1 MSEPAG
7 DLGPLIDELRRPVE
21 ARPTSIAAVKA
32 AVARAERSWPRRT
45 WRWLREPRPVRLA
58 PLHGLAAVALAGL
71 LLVLGASLR
80 SPTPPAPD
88 VGTAAVPAGAQP
100 VRFALVAHGAREV
113 SLVGDFNDWNP
124 RATPLR
130 TTGSGGGWT
139 VTVPLPPGRYTY
151 AFVVD
156 GVTWTPDP
164 AAPPAPG
171 EDFGQ
176 PNSLL
181 LVAGSRT

>member
-1 MSEPAG
+1 MSEPAE
-7 DLGPLIDELRRPVE
+7 DLGPVIDELRRPVE
-21 ARPTSIAAVKA
+21 VRAASIAAVKA
-32 AVARAERSWPRRT
+32 AVAHAERRWPRRA

-58 PLHGLAAVALAGL
+58 PLHGLAALALAGL
-71 LLVLGASLR
+71 LLVLGASLH
-80 SPTPPAPD
+80 SPTPRLPD
-88 VGTAAVPAGAQP
+88 GRTATAPAGTQP
-100 VRFALVAHGAREV
+100 VRFALVAHGARKV

-124 RATPLR
+124 HSTPLR

-164 AAPPAPG
+164 VAPPAPG

-181 LVAGSRT
+181 LVGESRT

>member
-1 MSEPAG
+1 MSEPAE

-21 ARPTSIAAVKA
+21 ARTASLAAVKA
-32 AVARAERSWPRRT
+32 AVARAERSWPRRA
-45 WRWLREPRPVRLA
+45 WRSLREPRPVRLA
-58 PLHGLAAVALAGL
+58 PLHGLAAVAVAGL

-80 SPTPPAPD
+80 PSTPPVPD
-88 VGTAAVPAGAQP
+88 ARTAAAPAGAQP

-130 TTGSGGGWT
+130 TTGAGGWT

-164 AAPPAPG
+164 TAPTAPG

>member
-21 ARPTSIAAVKA
+21 ARPASIAAAKA
-32 AVARAERSWPRRT
+32 AVARAERSRPWRA

-58 PLHGLAAVALAGL
+58 PLHGLAAAALAVL
-71 LLVLGASLR
+71 LLLLGASLR
-80 SPTPPAPD
+80 PSAPPAPD
-88 VGTAAVPAGAQP
+88 TRAAAVPAGTQP
-100 VRFALVAHGAREV
+100 VRFALVAHGARRV

-124 RATPLR
+124 HATPLR
-130 TTGSGGGWT
+130 TTGPGGGWT

-181 LVAGSRT
+181 LVAEART